1 MNTLNKALHF
11 LGFQQKGRGNRID
24 DEIISQIRKWNLHIW
39 RKKSS
44 DYMILGI
51 NLLAF
56 IVYLVSAI
64 LLLFSHQIMSDSLLP
79 HELQHA
85 GLHCPSLFLWVC
97 SSQTH
102 VHWVS
107 GAIQSSFPL
116 SPPSPLALSLFQLQ
130 GLFQSISCSNQVA
143 KVLELQLQ
151 FFQWIFRVDIL

>member
-1 MNTLNKALHF
+1 MTTLTKALHF
-11 LGFQQKGRGNRID
+11 LRFQQKGRGNRID

-44 DYMILGI
+44 NYMILGI
-51 NLLAF
+51 NLL
-56 IVYLVSAI
+56 AI

-79 HELQHA
+79 HELQHTR
-85 GLHCPSLFLWVC
+85 LHCPSLFLWVC

-116 SPPSPLALSLFQLQ
+116 SPPSPLALNLFQLQ
-130 GLFQSISCSNQVA
+130 GLFQAISCSNQVA

-151 FFQWIFRVDIL
+151 SFQWILRVDIL